1 MSKEQTQPTQPFA
14 FTEHEKLWERLS
26 HDRLEALLDD
36 QQTTIHK
43 VELTSNMY
51 GEFVFITVSRS
62 EAGRQ
67 QLWTMYGLGFHDYRE
82 RWYTDEWAFYRTN
95 PFPQTL
101 EQRTSREE
109 VDELLRARREEI
121 APYTAKNTQT
131 SRGKLFE
138 MLAELTDDDGAIV
151 EIEDLD
157 PDILDAL
164 LGDDDD

>member
-1 MSKEQTQPTQPFA
+1 MRRT
-14 FTEHEKLWERLS
+14 
-26 HDRLEALLDD
+26 
-36 QQTTIHK
+36 
-43 VELTSNMY
+43 

-62 EAGRQ
+62 EEGRQ
-67 QLWTMYGLGFHDYRE
+67 QLWTLYGLGFHDYRE
-82 RWYTDEWAFYRTN
+82 RWYTDEWAFYRTD
-95 PFPQTL
+95 PFPKTL

-121 APYTAKNTQT
+121 APYAAKNTQT

-138 MLAELTDDDGAIV
+138 MLAELTDDDGAIA
-151 EIEDLD
+151 EMEDLN